1 MRVLSPPR
9 QLSVIAA
16 LSLVSLN
23 VAISDVLA
31 YQNNTKILNYTSLKE
46 SVNKVVILIDLFGA

>member
-1 MRVLSPPR
+1 MVLSSPM

-16 LSLVSLN
+16 LSLASLN

-31 YQNNTKILNYTSLKE
+31 YQNNTKTLNYPSLKE
-46 SVNKVVILIDLFGA
+46 SVNKVVILTDLFGA